1 MERSELKGAI
11 ESLMYVSGEPISFVE
26 LQRVFEVGE
35 DEIRSVVAEMA
46 DEMQAENRGIYPLCT
61 DTTVKFGTNPRYE
74 EWLIKLL
81 APPEERTLSDSIMET
96 LSIIAYRQPVTRA
109 DIESVRGVRCEYA
122 VSTLLKQGFIRE
134 VGRKDCIG
142 RPMMFGTTDAF
153 LVRFGLHS
161 LEELP
166 PLPASEDENNE
177 TEYRIGE
184 NV

>member
-46 DEMQAENRGIYPLCT
+46 DEMQAENRGIYPFFT
-61 DTTVKFGTNPRYE
+61 DTSVKFVTNPRYE

-109 DIESVRGVRCEYA
+109 VRWEYA

-161 LEELP
+161 LEDLP
-166 PLPASEDENNE
+166 PLPSNEDENNE

>member
-46 DEMQAENRGIYPLCT
+46 DEMQAENRGIYPFFT
-61 DTTVKFGTNPRYE
+61 DTTVKFVTNPRYE

-109 DIESVRGVRCEYA
+109 DIESVRGVRCE
-122 VSTLLKQGFIRE
+122 
-134 VGRKDCIG
+134 
-142 RPMMFGTTDAF
+142 
-153 LVRFGLHS
+153 
-161 LEELP
+161 
-166 PLPASEDENNE
+166 
-177 TEYRIGE
+177 
-184 NV
+184 